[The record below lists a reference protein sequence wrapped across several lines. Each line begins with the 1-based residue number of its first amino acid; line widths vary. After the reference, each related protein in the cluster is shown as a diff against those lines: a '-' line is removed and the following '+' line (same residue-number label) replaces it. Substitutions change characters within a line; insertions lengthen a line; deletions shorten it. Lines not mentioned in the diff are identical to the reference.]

1 MVSQDSER
9 EHRILERILTLKQL
23 RADGFGGPAECHELS
38 VAYYC
43 LRNFAPALESI
54 DELVRSYPDYV
65 EIGAV
70 YALQALL
77 LVETAD
83 YERAEPLLDRRIE
96 LYPTDTK
103 LRAMRAFVFEKT
115 GRVRQAIQEHRAILD
130 MDPDNLNSLN
140 GLGYLLALH
149 AESKEEREEAL
160 RVLSRALKSKP
171 EYAPYLDSLG
181 VYFAADG
188 DFRRAHRALMKALEI
203 EPDNGEVIDHLR
215 ELVTRMRR
223 SRAKS
228 D

>member
-23 RADGFGGPAECHELS
+23 QADGFGGPAECHELA

-43 LRNFAPALESI
+43 LRNFGPALESI
-54 DELVRSYPDYV
+54 DELVENYADYV

-77 LVETAD
+77 LIETTD
-83 YERAEPLLDRRIE
+83 YERAETLLNKRIE
-96 LYPTDTK
+96 LYPIDTK

-115 GRVRQAIQEHRAILD
+115 GRAAQAIQEHRSILEI
-130 MDPDNLNSLN
+130 DPDNLNSLN
-140 GLGYLLALH
+140 GLGYLLALNS
-149 AESKEEREEAL
+149 ESKDEREEAL
-160 RVLSRALKSKP
+160 RVLSRALKRKP
-171 EYAPYLDSLG
+171 GYAPYLDSLG
-181 VYFAADG
+181 VLFAADG
-188 DFRRAHRALMKALEI
+188 DFRRAHRALMKALEL

-223 SRAKS
+223 ARTKS